1 MCKRER
7 HIALKDNA
15 GETLGRPDAV
25 SAALSRLEDY
35 RRRIVAA
42 AEQAL
47 SLWEVWAAFNEAK
60 ERRQII
66 EYSPA
71 SIAAVVYER
80 ASLNS
85 LVMVVVRLLDHPQR
99 DRITFSK
106 VQEQM
111 RIPGVSEALIA
122 AAPSSLHIL
131 IAQDVIT
138 PEQASTKIAAR
149 ITDFHARLER
159 LAAEQP
165 NRTKLLRDY
174 RHANLAHELW
184 ANKARIMPTYDQLKT
199 MVFEIL
205 ALAEDVQAIVTGSP
219 LQEPLT
225 RGEASESALELWR
238 AVAAMFPVQK

>member
-1 MCKRER
+1 M
-7 HIALKDNA
+7 APTDNA
-15 GETLGRPDAV
+15 GKALGRPDAV
-25 SAALSRLEDY
+25 NAALSRLEDH

-47 SLWEVWAAFNEAK
+47 SLWEVWAAFNDAK
-60 ERRQII
+60 ELRRII
-66 EYSPA
+66 ENSPA

-85 LVMVVVRLLDHPQR
+85 LVMIVVRLLDHPQR

-122 AAPSSLHIL
+122 AAPSSLHTI

-138 PEQASTKIAAR
+138 QEQASTKIAAR

-165 NRTKLLRDY
+165 NRREMLRDY
-174 RHANLAHELW
+174 RNANLGHEL
-184 ANKARIMPTYDQLKT
+184 
-199 MVFEIL
+199 
-205 ALAEDVQAIVTGSP
+205 
-219 LQEPLT
+219 
-225 RGEASESALELWR
+225 
-238 AVAAMFPVQK
+238 

>member
-1 MCKRER
+1 M
-7 HIALKDNA
+7 APTDNA
-15 GETLGRPDAV
+15 GKALGRPDAV
-25 SAALSRLEDY
+25 NAALSRLEDH

-47 SLWEVWAAFNEAK
+47 SLWEVWAAFNDAK
-60 ERRQII
+60 ELRRII
-66 EYSPA
+66 ENSPA

-85 LVMVVVRLLDHPQR
+85 LVMIVVRLLDHPQR

-122 AAPSSLHIL
+122 AAPSSLHTI

-138 PEQASTKIAAR
+138 QEQASTKIAAR

-165 NRTKLLRDY
+165 NRREMLRDY
-174 RHANLAHELW
+174 RNANLGHELW
-184 ANKARIMPTYDQLKT
+184 ADKAKVMPTHGQIKT

-205 ALAEDVQAIVTGSP
+205 ALAEDVEAIVTGSP

-225 RGEASESALELWR
+225 RGEGSKSALELWQ
-238 AVAAMFPVQK
+238 AVTVTFPVEK